1 MRFTTFKFQALTAG
15 AVNRVACAEVS
26 EYYTWALSQRTKAKD
41 VLSRARKHR
50 YQPAP
55 PYLVQRRH
63 CHVDLPLLEQPVLV
77 SKQKR
82 EQQRADVRAVHVSV
96 RPVGRLLA
104 VTARHV
110 IACG

>member
-1 MRFTTFKFQALTAG
+1 
-15 AVNRVACAEVS
+15 
-26 EYYTWALSQRTKAKD
+26 
-41 VLSRARKHR
+41 
-50 YQPAP
+50 
-55 PYLVQRRH
+55 
-63 CHVDLPLLEQPVLV
+63 LLEQPVLV